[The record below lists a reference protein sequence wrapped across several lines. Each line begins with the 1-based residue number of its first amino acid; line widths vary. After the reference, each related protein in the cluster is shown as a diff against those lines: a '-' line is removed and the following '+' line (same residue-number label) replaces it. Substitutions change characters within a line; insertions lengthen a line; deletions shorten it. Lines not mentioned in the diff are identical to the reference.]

1 MLKRFLA
8 SLALL
13 ICVLSFQN
21 TEASP
26 ISIQSPSPILG
37 RWRGVFKLRENI
49 DVPFI
54 FEVRKKAGDQLGVFF
69 INGKEQFDG
78 GVVELKGDS
87 VFAYIDQFENVMA
100 LRLEASDRL
109 SGVLKK
115 QNGSGTPTFLTA
127 EKGNKNR
134 FLIQGD
140 KPKQNFSGTY
150 QVVFKSPTGK
160 IDTTVGVFNQSGAQ
174 LASTFLRIT
183 GDSRFLDGVVVG
195 DRFYLSSFIG
205 SGVAYYEGRFS
216 AEGQI
221 EGEQIGAKASN
232 TFTGVLKKDATLPD
246 AYQLTM
252 MKPGFSSFD
261 FSFPDLS
268 GGRISLKDAQFDNKA
283 VVLTIGGSWCPNC
296 MDEAAF
302 LAPWY
307 KQNKTR
313 GVEVVSIHYERS
325 NDSVYAKKG
334 MDRFKNRFGITYTQ
348 LFGGIADNNVV
359 LSTLPALQTFVAFP
373 TTIFLDRQKKVRAIH
388 TGFSG
393 PATGEFYE
401 SFKKEF
407 NQHVAEILE

>member
-1 MLKRFLA
+1 MFKRSTLLTAFFLCMFSSQALFA
-8 SLALL
+8 SSDEKQFA
-13 ICVLSFQN
+13 
-21 TEASP
+21 
-26 ISIQSPSPILG
+26 SPILG
-37 RWRGVFKLRENI
+37 RWRGVFKLRENV

-54 FEVRKKAGDQLGVFF
+54 FEVRKKVGNELGVFF

-78 GVVELKGDS
+78 GVVEIKGDS
-87 VFAYIDQFENVMA
+87 VFVRIDQFENMLA
-100 LRLEASDRL
+100 LKLEGNDRL

-115 QNGSGTPTFLTA
+115 QNGSGTPTLLTA
-127 EKGNKNR
+127 ERGNKNR
-134 FLIQGD
+134 FLIDGEE
-140 KPKQNFSGTY
+140 PRQNISGTY
-150 QVVFKSPTGK
+150 QVVFKSPAGK
-160 IDTTVGVFNQSGAQ
+160 IDTTVGVFNQLGAQ
-174 LASTFLRIT
+174 LAATFLRIT

-205 SGVAYYEGRFS
+205 SGIAYYEGRFNTS
-216 AEGQI
+216 GQI
-221 EGEQIGAKASN
+221 EGEQIGAKAS
-232 TFTGVLKKDATLPD
+232 TAFSGILKKDAALPD

-261 FSFPDLS
+261 FSFPDLA
-268 GGRISLKDAQFDNKA
+268 GRRVSLKDKQFENKA

-307 KQNKTR
+307 KENKNR

-334 MDRFKNRFGITYTQ
+334 MDRFKSRFGITYTQ
-348 LFGGIADNNVV
+348 LFGGVADNNVV
-359 LSTLPALQTFVAFP
+359 LSTLPALEKFIAFP
-373 TTIFLDRQKKVRAIH
+373 TTIFLDRQKKVKAIH

-407 NQHVAEILE
+407 NQHVEEILQ